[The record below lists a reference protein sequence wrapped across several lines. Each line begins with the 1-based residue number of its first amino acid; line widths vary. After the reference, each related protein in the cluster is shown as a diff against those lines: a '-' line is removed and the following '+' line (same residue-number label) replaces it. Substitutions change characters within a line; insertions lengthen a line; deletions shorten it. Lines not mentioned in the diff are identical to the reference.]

1 MFGSVTAGGGIII
14 AKKFDET
21 STNPLSI
28 VLSAFND
35 LCLVIAD
42 KQSAEDNQVMYEKL
56 QSEFGENY
64 FLSLVRTLPNVL
76 EFSSLSSETVGFG
89 EGAVNFFSLC
99 DIIKRFMRV
108 VTKSSWPAMLVLDDM
123 QWADPVSLGLVHTVL
138 SDIPGESSMFFVG
151 SYRDNEVKPDHI
163 IFGKK
168 KLASWSNRTNN
179 MANILSSPVS
189 CFL

>member
-21 STNPLSI
+21 STNQLSI

-35 LCLVIAD
+35 LCLVIAN
-42 KQSAEDNQVMYEKL
+42 KQSAEDNQLMYEKL
-56 QSEFGENY
+56 LSEFGENY

-89 EGAVNFFSLC
+89 EWAVNFFSLC

-108 VTKSSWPAMLVLDDM
+108 VTKLSWPVMLVLDDM

-138 SDIPGESSMFFVG
+138 SDTPGESSMFFVG

-163 IFGKK
+163 IFGKE
-168 KLASWSNRTNN
+168 LASYSNPTNN
-179 MANILSSPVS
+179 MVNVQSSPVP
-189 CFL
+189 